1 MTVIEIILCI
11 ARGQA
16 VAVLLAAMLFPG
28 AIRVPASDSN
38 PPAAQVQA
46 MEEEPGPVLIPEGP
60 RAEDAFFDDTLFV
73 GDSVT
78 RKLELYVRNQRKT
91 NPSLLGTARFFS
103 IASLGSGNLQRPV
116 SRKSAHPKLN
126 GQKMLLEDAVVA
138 CEAKKLY
145 IMLGMNDIA
154 VYGIQGSVDNLMALI
169 GKVRE
174 KSPDVEIY
182 VESVTPRVRGK
193 DQKTLNNANIERYDQ
208 LLCETIE
215 SSGLANIWFVDVASV
230 LRGEDGTLPRK
241 YCSDP
246 GVQGIHFTDA
256 ACEIWIDYLYT
267 HTPNTHSALTE
278 KQTPD
283 RRALADR
290 TAGESER
297 KNHR

>member
-1 MTVIEIILCI
+1 MIGFILLVTRRLT
-11 ARGQA
+11 AM
-16 VAVLLAAMLFPG
+16 VLFMAMLFPNAIQVPQAPRGDSPIQHQPAGGEDGG
-28 AIRVPASDSN
+28 ALGLPGNLRVEDS
-38 PPAAQVQA
+38 
-46 MEEEPGPVLIPEGP
+46 
-60 RAEDAFFDDTLFV
+60 FFNDTVFV

-78 RKLELYVRNQRKT
+78 RKLELYVRNQRKK
-91 NPSLLGTARFFS
+91 NPVLLGDARFFS
-103 IASLGSGNLQRPV
+103 IPSLGSGNLQKPV

-138 CEAKKLY
+138 CKAKKLY

-154 VYGIQGSVDNLMALI
+154 IYGIQGSVDNMMTLI

-174 KSPDVEIY
+174 RTPGVEIY

-193 DQKTLNNANIERYDQ
+193 DQKTLNNANIERYNR

-215 SSGLANIWFVDVASV
+215 KSGLPNLWFVDVASV

-256 ACEIWIDYLYT
+256 ACEIWLDYLYT
-267 HTPNTHSALTE
+267 HTP
-278 KQTPD
+278 QM
-283 RRALADR
+283 
-290 TAGESER
+290 
-297 KNHR
+297 

>member
-1 MTVIEIILCI
+1 MTMIGFILLV
-11 ARGQA
+11 ARRLTA
-16 VAVLLAAMLFPG
+16 MVLFMAMLFPNAIQVPQAPRGDSPIQHQPAGGEDGG
-28 AIRVPASDSN
+28 ALGLPGNLRV
-38 PPAAQVQA
+38 
-46 MEEEPGPVLIPEGP
+46 
-60 RAEDAFFDDTLFV
+60 EDGFFNDTLFV

-78 RKLELYVRNQRKT
+78 RKLELYVRNQRKK
-91 NPSLLGTARFFS
+91 NPELLGDARFFS
-103 IASLGSGNLQRPV
+103 IPSLGSGNLKKPV

-138 CEAKKLY
+138 CKAKKLY

-154 VYGIQGSVDNLMALI
+154 IYGIQGSVDNMMTLI

-174 KSPDVEIY
+174 RTPGVEIF

-193 DQKTLNNANIERYDQ
+193 DQKTLNNANIERYNR

-215 SSGLANIWFVDVASV
+215 KSGLPNLWFVDVASV

-256 ACEIWIDYLYT
+256 ACEIWLDYLYT
-267 HTPNTHSALTE
+267 HTPQE
-278 KQTPD
+278 
-283 RRALADR
+283 
-290 TAGESER
+290 
-297 KNHR
+297 